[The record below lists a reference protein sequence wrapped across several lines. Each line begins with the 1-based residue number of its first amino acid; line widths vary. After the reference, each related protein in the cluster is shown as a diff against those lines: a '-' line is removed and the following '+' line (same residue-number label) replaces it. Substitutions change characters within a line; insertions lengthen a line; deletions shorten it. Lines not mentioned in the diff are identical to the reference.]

1 MADIMV
7 ALVLNFSS
15 NSCLFVFLNVCW
27 QVKHSS
33 ASLFSYL
40 KAHHGDNVELERLC
54 KTIIEIFQHYHFVD
68 RVTEPL
74 LEFLDRLFSSGCVR
88 SVLENPQSTFAS
100 DVLRHVKLEIGRTR
114 DIFKLMGSV
123 NILCHLVQVSGPKQ
137 FTLVLLKCIL
147 SCSLVSRILQFR
159 LICEFTLTLD
169 WIL

>member
-1 MADIMV
+1 M
-7 ALVLNFSS
+7 
-15 NSCLFVFLNVCW
+15 
-27 QVKHSS
+27 KHSS

-54 KTIIEIFQHYHFVD
+54 KTIIEIFEHYHFVD
-68 RVTEPL
+68 RVTVPL

-100 DVLRHVKLEIGRTR
+100 DVLHHVKLEIGRTR
-114 DIFKLMGSV
+114 DTIKLMGSV

-137 FTLVLLKCIL
+137 STLVLLKCIL
-147 SCSLVSRILQFR
+147 SCSLVSRI
-159 LICEFTLTLD
+159 CEFTLTLD